1 MNDAYFMT
9 RALREASAALDAG
22 EFPVGCVLVAD
33 DRVVAT
39 GRREGTAGGAKGE
52 LDHAEM
58 MALRRLE
65 ALGKPSAFGDMTL
78 YCTLEPCL
86 MCFGAILIAGI
97 GRIVY
102 AYEDVMGGGTR
113 CDRHVLPP
121 LYRHIPLELVADVL
135 RTESLE
141 LFQRYFSDPRYDY
154 RQDSLL
160 ARYTLE
166 QPQRAAHGHP
176 IGRR

>member
-1 MNDAYFMT
+1 MT
-9 RALREASAALDAG
+9 LALREAGAALDAG
-22 EFPVGCVLVAD
+22 EFPVGCVLVAHG
-33 DRVVAT
+33 RVLAT
-39 GRREGTAGGAKGE
+39 GRREGTAGGARGE

-65 ALGKPSAFGDMTL
+65 ALGRPSTLGGLTL
-78 YCTLEPCL
+78 YCTMEPCL

-97 GRIVY
+97 QRIVY

-113 CDRHVLPP
+113 CDRRVLPP
-121 LYRHIPLELVADVL
+121 LYRHVPLELVADVL

-154 RQDSLL
+154 WKDSLL

-166 QPQRAAHGHP
+166 QPKSAAHGP
-176 IGRR
+176 PLADGNLCG